1 MTRKKLIAAIICAP
15 FLILLIIITGGY
27 AFLQMDS
34 GRALLVSQ
42 IEEAASTP
50 GELELKL
57 GPLDGNI
64 FGDFSLQQI
73 RLRDAM
79 GEWLS
84 IEDIAVSW
92 SPLDLISGT
101 LSIHVVTAKTLS
113 VDRQPD
119 LPSSEEENK
128 ASAGIPS
135 LPIDIRLSRF
145 EILEINIAE
154 PVVGQA
160 ADLALLMNL
169 NAKTDDVIRSEVKL
183 TELNGPGALLT
194 GGVDFDP
201 VRETLAIEAKLDEP
215 EGGLIS
221 RFLVLPGYP
230 AIKMD
235 LVGNGV
241 LNAWRGQFSASAGK
255 LFDAD
260 FAIATQGAEKIN
272 IELKGGG
279 ALDQSLAAD
288 IPLIDDSRISVTAS
302 LILDT
307 ESTEV
312 TLSSANIEN
321 AVLQLRAS
329 GKVDPSNEAINL
341 AVKTALRD
349 TAPVNDLI
357 APAAIRD
364 GTLDLDI
371 HGTFDNLTANAILK
385 ATDLDIDNSL
395 AARSVTGTFTSEL
408 DLTALTTVPV
418 TGSAALGSLSKL
430 PDEVVGLVGENLDI
444 DFEMDYGVKS
454 EKLTLRSLRLLGT
467 HISAQSQGE
476 ISFADLGASADISI
490 KLDELSRI
498 APMKGELLADLTLS
512 SGDVSKSLTGQLNA
526 HTVNLDMG
534 DANLTSLLGTGPT
547 LALSLDLDL
556 VGELLSLSDIK
567 LATEAGDVRGHA
579 SLPLAFDTINAD
591 LTASL
596 PSLANLSDLAGIPLS
611 GNAELTALLSG
622 SPDDPSING
631 DVKIGDLQ
639 LDGTLIGVV
648 DASYNASAL
657 ATSPVGGFSA
667 QLRHAQVTAD
677 AFAKFAMLDY
687 SRLELSDIVL
697 TEQKNKITGN
707 LTVPFDGTPLK
718 GTMTGKIPNLAPIA
732 ELMEETASGSI
743 EFTATLADAGG
754 TQSVKATMEANSLN
768 VAAADIG
775 IAKVTAGLDVID
787 ALGTPSLKVNAKAD
801 DILAAGQQLKEL
813 TATASGDLS
822 NIDYRFGLLRGQEPE
837 LKLSGSGTFAFT
849 EAMTKLRLVTLDG
862 AFADR
867 KIELTKPLY
876 LEQEGGNINLDD
888 FALTFGAGSLRG
900 SGKLSNE
907 TARMDL
913 AFNDLP
919 VDLVELIDPAYAV
932 SGGLDGDVTLRATKG
947 TPATGNL
954 SIKAKDIKLEDEDY
968 GELPTFENNLTA
980 KLSDGQLTF
989 QGNVKGLEATSIDV
1003 SGQLPFDISL
1013 DTRNILVD
1021 EKKPVKLDINI
1032 NSDINKIWPLLAL
1045 DTQDMKGQLATN
1057 ATINGTISAP
1067 VIAGQA
1073 RISNGYFEDVEQGTI
1088 LKDITLNANITDA
1101 DTLKIEFNASD
1112 SQGGKVTS
1120 SGTVD
1125 FAKLTEP
1132 ELDLNIVLSNLLAI
1146 NRDEISAITDANID
1160 IRGNLQHLTVEG
1172 EATTREVEL
1181 NIGGSVAPNV
1191 VELKY
1196 ETINKPGE
1204 KPREKVKEAE
1214 PSKISLDFDLDM
1226 PSRVFI
1232 RGRGLDSEWK
1242 GNFTIRGTAD
1252 KPVIEG
1258 YISPVRG
1265 QFTFAGKSFE
1275 LTEGE
1280 ISLVG
1285 GETINPE
1292 LSLKATYTGS
1302 NVTAIVTISG
1312 TATNPEIS
1320 FSSPDGLPQDE
1331 VLAQVLFGK
1340 SSGKLSAIEAVQLA
1354 ETVAA
1359 LSGKLGSGGGIT
1371 GFVRDTLGVDVV
1383 SASTNEQTGE
1393 SEVSVGKYV
1402 SDNIYVGVDQGTQ
1415 SGGTRAK
1422 VQIELT
1428 PNISVES
1435 EMGQSTDSSVGI
1447 FWKWDY

>member
-15 FLILLIIITGGY
+15 FLILLLIIAGGY

-42 IEEAASTP
+42 IEKVASTP
-50 GELELKL
+50 GEFEVKL
-57 GPLDGNI
+57 GPLEGNI
-64 FGDFSLQQI
+64 FSGFSIDEVQL
-73 RLRDAM
+73 LDAK

-84 IEDIAVSW
+84 VEDIVVSW
-92 SPLDLISGT
+92 SPFDLISGT
-101 LSIHVVTAKTLS
+101 LSIHAVNAKSLS

-119 LPSSEEENK
+119 FPPSEEE
-128 ASAGIPS
+128 SESSGGIPS
-135 LPIDIRLSRF
+135 LPVDIRLSRF
-145 EILEINIAE
+145 EIAEIKIAE

-160 ADLALLMNL
+160 ADLALLMNF
-169 NAKTDDVIRSEVKL
+169 NAKIDDVIHSEIKL

-201 VRETLAIEAKLDEP
+201 ARETLAIDAKLDEP

-221 RFLVLPGYP
+221 RLLALPGYP
-230 AIKMD
+230 AIRMD
-235 LVGNGV
+235 LVGNGA

-272 IELKGGG
+272 IDLKGGG
-279 ALDQSLAAD
+279 ALDQSLATD

-312 TLSSANIEN
+312 TLTSANIEN
-321 AVLQLRAS
+321 AVLRLRAS
-329 GKVDPSNEAINL
+329 GKVDPSNEL
-341 AVKTALRD
+341 LDLSVKTALRD
-349 TAPVNDLI
+349 TAPVNDLM

-371 HGTFDNLTANAILK
+371 LGTFDKLTANAILT
-385 ATDLDIDNSL
+385 ASDLDIDNSL

-408 DLTALTTVPV
+408 DLAALTTVPV
-418 TGSAALGSLSKL
+418 TGSAALGGLSKL

-444 DFEMDYGVKS
+444 DFEIDYGVKS

-467 HISAQSQGE
+467 HISALSQGE
-476 ISFADLGASADISI
+476 ISLADLGASADISI
-490 KLDELSRI
+490 KLDDLSRI
-498 APMKGELLADLTLS
+498 APIKGELLADLNLS
-512 SGDVSKSLTGQLNA
+512 SGDVSKAVTGHLSA

-534 DANLTSLLGTGPT
+534 DEKLTSLLGSRPT
-547 LALSLDLDL
+547 LALLLDLDL
-556 VGELLSLSDIK
+556 VGEMLSLSDIK

-591 LTASL
+591 LVASL
-596 PSLANLSDLAGIPLS
+596 PRLAKFNDIAGIPLS

-622 SPDDPSING
+622 SPDDPSLNG

-639 LDGTLIGVV
+639 IDGALLGVV
-648 DASYNASAL
+648 DANYNASAL

-677 AFAKFAMLDY
+677 ARAKFAMPDY
-687 SRLELSDIVL
+687 SWLELSDIVL
-697 TEQKNKITGN
+697 TERKNRITGN

-718 GTMTGKIPNLAPIA
+718 GTVTGIIPNLAPIA
-732 ELMEETASGSI
+732 ELMEKTASGSI
-743 EFTATLADAGG
+743 DFTATLADAGG
-754 TQSVKATMEANSLN
+754 AQSVKATMETNSLD
-768 VAAADIG
+768 VAAADIS
-775 IAKVTAGLDVID
+775 IAKVTADLDVIN

-801 DILAAGQQLKEL
+801 GILAAGQQLEEL
-813 TATASGDLS
+813 TASASGDLS
-822 NIDYRFGLLRGQEPE
+822 DIDYRFGLLRGQEPE
-837 LKLSGSGTFAFT
+837 LKLSGSGTLALT
-849 EAMTKLRLVTLDG
+849 EAMTALRLVTLEG
-862 AFADR
+862 TFADR
-867 KIELTKPLY
+867 EIKLTTPLS
-876 LEQEGGNINLDD
+876 LEQKGENINLDD

-900 SGKLSNE
+900 SGQLSRE
-907 TARMDL
+907 TARVDL

-919 VDLVELIDPAYAV
+919 VDLVELVDPAYAV
-932 SGGLDGDVTLRATKG
+932 SGGLDGEVKLRAKKG

-954 SIKAKDIKLEDEDY
+954 SIKAKDIKLEDEEY

-980 KLSDGQLTF
+980 KLNNGQLAF
-989 QGNVKGLEATSIDV
+989 QGSVTGLEATSIGV

-1013 DTRNILVD
+1013 DTQNILVD
-1021 EKKPVKLDINI
+1021 DKKPVKLNINI
-1032 NSDINKIWPLLAL
+1032 DSDINKIWPILAL
-1045 DTQDMKGQLATN
+1045 DTQDMKGQLVAN
-1057 ATINGTISAP
+1057 ATIDGTISTP

-1088 LKDITLNANITDA
+1088 LKDIALNANITDA
-1101 DTLKIEFNASD
+1101 DTLKIELNAAD

-1160 IRGNLQHLTVEG
+1160 IRGNPQHLTVEG
-1172 EATTREVEL
+1172 EATSRQVEL

-1204 KPREKVKEAE
+1204 TPREKIKEEA
-1214 PSKISLDFDLDM
+1214 PSKVSLDFDLDL

-1354 ETVAA
+1354 ETIAA